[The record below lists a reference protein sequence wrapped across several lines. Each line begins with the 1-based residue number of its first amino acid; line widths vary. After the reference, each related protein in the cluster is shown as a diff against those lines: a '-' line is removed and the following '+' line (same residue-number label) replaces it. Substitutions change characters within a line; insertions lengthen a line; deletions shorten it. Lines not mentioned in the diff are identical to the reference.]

1 MGGECLHVLNQDVL
15 GTPVVENQSEGLS
28 TDHTTGA
35 WRLEIAGPEL
45 GIIEGMSFKRDI
57 ERLEEGLA
65 LGIE

>member
-15 GTPVVENQSEGLS
+15 GPPVVEDQSEGLS
-28 TDHTTGA
+28 ADHAAGA

-45 GIIEGMSFKRDI
+45 GVIEGVGFKRDI